1 MVWQDLN
8 NLPLVNKKKVKTNTF
23 HKNLMEQS
31 SENLAHCGIV
41 LCFND
46 SVYLKKMR
54 QDITSSSTYID
65 IFFH

>member
-1 MVWQDLN
+1 
-8 NLPLVNKKKVKTNTF
+8 
-23 HKNLMEQS
+23 MEQS
-31 SENLAHCGIV
+31 LENLAHCGLV

-65 IFFH
+65 IFFSLTNNKFTNLHTMIQSCKKA

>member
-1 MVWQDLN
+1 
-8 NLPLVNKKKVKTNTF
+8 
-23 HKNLMEQS
+23 MEQS

-54 QDITSSSTYID
+54 QDITSSSTYTVLHM
-65 IFFH
+65 FKQVLFGAGNQGNHQNFEKSLQTNKL